1 MDNIRKSC
9 FSYYFD
15 KNCRGKGENM
25 FETMDI
31 PFINET
37 IDILDIKISTVNIR
51 VLHPYVICIEGR
63 YDCSRIVFKK
73 EFEKCQQCFRCMP
86 IV

>member
-1 MDNIRKSC
+1 
-9 FSYYFD
+9 
-15 KNCRGKGENM
+15 M

-73 EFEKCQQCFRCMP
+73 EFEVPAVFSLYADSLREILLP
-86 IV
+86 